1 MKTASRTARKSSSKA
16 AVTVKSAA
24 ARSSSRKPSKAAPAD
39 KATIIYS
46 GVDDTPKAPAL
57 YAVVIANSQDGTER
71 VCIVDADEERC
82 HKYVAN
88 YSDPKIRP
96 PFHHAEVRRIEV
108 ASVVDEAGRPLFK
121 DAKPI
126 DDKAA
131 RLRAAATAEPFATV
145 ARQFRDWLAAMS
157 AKSTGGTLPAKALA
171 AAFDQALFGVFCAL
185 DDAMMEAGGTKGY
198 AACNCATNSGEAR

>member
-1 MKTASRTARKSSSKA
+1 MKTNR
-16 AVTVKSAA
+16 KSAA
-24 ARSSSRKPSKAAPAD
+24 LKSAAVRSASRKPTKGKPSAKST
-39 KATIIYS
+39 TIIYS
-46 GVDDTPKAPAL
+46 GVDDAPKAPAL

-126 DDKAA
+126 DDKVA
-131 RLRAAATAEPFATV
+131 RLRAAAAAEPFATV
-145 ARQFRDWLAAMS
+145 ARQFREWLAAMS

-198 AACNCATNSGEAR
+198 AACNCANNSGEAR

>member
-16 AVTVKSAA
+16 AASKAAVRSA
-24 ARSSSRKPSKAAPAD
+24 SRKPSKAASAD
-39 KATIIYS
+39 KSTIIYC
-46 GVDDTPKAPAL
+46 GVNDTPKDPAL

-88 YSDPKIRP
+88 YSDPRIRP

-145 ARQFRDWLAAMS
+145 VRQFRDWLAAMS

-198 AACNCATNSGEAR
+198 AACNCATNYGEAR